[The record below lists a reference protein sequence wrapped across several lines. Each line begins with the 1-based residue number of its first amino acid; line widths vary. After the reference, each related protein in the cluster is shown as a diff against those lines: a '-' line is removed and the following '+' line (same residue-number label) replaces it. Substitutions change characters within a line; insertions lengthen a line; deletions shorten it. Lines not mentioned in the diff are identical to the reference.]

1 MNLIRE
7 IQEYVSNHATPI
19 FGAPSAT
26 IASTPVKYHAD
37 YLITHGFWKFAW
49 SEWIQ
54 LGSFAFVM
62 FLFVTAIIKVIKKDG
77 KK

>member
-1 MNLIRE
+1 MKLIRE
-7 IQEYVSNHATPI
+7 IQEYINNHITI
-19 FGAPSAT
+19 ISGTTSAS
-26 IASTPVKYHAD
+26 IASTPAKYHAD

>member
-1 MNLIRE
+1 MKLIKDA
-7 IQEYVSNHATPI
+7 QEFINSHINAIGGTT
-19 FGAPSAT
+19 SAS

-62 FLFVTAIIKVIKKDG
+62 FLFVTAIIKMFRKK
-77 KK
+77 

>member
-1 MNLIRE
+1 MKLIRE
-7 IQEYVSNHATPI
+7 IQEYISNHFTSI
-19 FGAPSAT
+19 SGTTSAGV
-26 IASTPVKYHAD
+26 ASAPVKYHAD

-62 FLFVTAIIKVIKKDG
+62 YLFVTAIIKSIKK
-77 KK
+77 K